1 MSQQGANAGARVDGT
16 VAAAFPLA
24 LLESVRSHDR
34 PGEILEDEDLS
45 VSLPRRLGLTGV
57 VETQIHRYSTAN
69 RNGSRV
75 PLGEALGLFRLVM
88 RRPDAEAIL
97 RETGQRL
104 ARWRFRHTPDLWRA
118 ILHRGPAALAM
129 RSARRAS
136 ASALKSLHA
145 GSAITATK
153 PFAVAVADCVTARLE
168 ESGPSCTMFT
178 GMMEELLLLHTG
190 REHRLVHSRCIGHG
204 SSVCEWELAPEG

>member
-1 MSQQGANAGARVDGT
+1 MSQQGANAGARFDGT

-57 VETQIHRYSTAN
+57 VETQIHRYNTAN
-69 RNGSRV
+69 RNGNRV

-104 ARWRFRHTPDLWRA
+104 ARWRFRRTPDLWRA
-118 ILHRGPAALAM
+118 ILHRGPAAFAL
-129 RSARRAS
+129 RSSRRAS
-136 ASALKSLHA
+136 VAALKALHA
-145 GSAITATK
+145 GSAITAGK
-153 PFAVAVADCVTARLE
+153 PFAVAVEDCVTARLE
-168 ESGPSCTMFT
+168 ETSPACTMFT

-190 REHRLVHSRCIGHG
+190 REHRLVHGRCIGRG
-204 SSVCEWELAPEG
+204 AGICEWEPVPQD